1 MKDFNFG
8 YQFLITA
15 ATALYWQEVFTVWLL
30 SSYVFVYIIV
40 SLHTS
45 IRYWE
50 NNCMLC
56 FLQAEDRA
64 VEANKTVTS
73 LQKDVDRIEG
83 NL

>member
-1 MKDFNFG
+1 
-8 YQFLITA
+8 
-15 ATALYWQEVFTVWLL
+15 
-30 SSYVFVYIIV
+30 
-40 SLHTS
+40 
-45 IRYWE
+45 
-50 NNCMLC
+50 MLC